1 MPIFVGS
8 NSDDSRIRSNRVGF
22 AVSTANPGSASEGD
36 VYFNSSDSGLRAYD
50 GSAWNAV
57 GEGGGSLTAAASGT
71 LEDGST
77 VIINTDGTVGVV
89 TASAKTGQ
97 IFYGTPV
104 TVSTDSTSFIAA
116 TYIGSG
122 KIALAYQG
130 PSNDYPGT
138 VVIGTVSGTTISFGA
153 PMIFHETE
161 VEYIAIAYD
170 ENADRILVTFEDIG
184 NSQYGK
190 AMVGQISGNNVTF
203 GAETTYHSAEVKQ
216 SKISYDKNAQKC
228 LVLYRDDGNGNRGRA
243 KVATIDPSN
252 NSVSFGSQATIHDTS
267 FNFFNVTYD
276 ENAQKHIVVY
286 VDGQYNAKTA
296 TISGTSVSFGSE
308 LVLKSNNPLTGTTGV
323 AYDASV
329 QKPVAIYGDGAD
341 DYGYARV
348 LTVSGT
354 SLTAASAQAITDQS
368 IFAHAAIIY
377 DDSAKRIVVTYR
389 NNNRGEFKLGTV
401 SSDGTISFNTIS
413 IFQDSGV
420 ISEPNPVY
428 DSENKKVVV
437 TYTYNS
443 NKPHAV
449 VGDNTT
455 TNLTAG
461 NFLGFSDAAYTN
473 GQTATI
479 QLVGSVDDAQSGLT
493 TGSKFFVQKD
503 GTLGLT
509 TDSPNVLA
517 GTALSGTKI
526 KIKK

>member
-1 MPIFVGS
+1 
-8 NSDDSRIRSNRVGF
+8 
-22 AVSTANPGSASEGD
+22 
-36 VYFNSSDSGLRAYD
+36 
-50 GSAWNAV
+50 
-57 GEGGGSLTAAASGT
+57 
-71 LEDGST
+71 
-77 VIINTDGTVGVV
+77 
-89 TASAKTGQ
+89 
-97 IFYGTPV
+97 
-104 TVSTDSTSFIAA
+104 
-116 TYIGSG
+116 
-122 KIALAYQG
+122 
-130 PSNDYPGT
+130 
-138 VVIGTVSGTTISFGA
+138 
-153 PMIFHETE
+153 MIFHETE